1 MHPVL
6 IEFTLSGQTKTI
18 TAYGVFAVLG
28 IFLGAFL
35 ITYLARKKG
44 IDSFTSVNAIALLVS
59 AGIAMSVIVNL
70 VIFLPIRLSTPNF
83 FDYPVGVVS
92 WGGVLGGALAA
103 LYIARSWKIPL
114 LKLADYTVPGVAL
127 GFAFG
132 RVGCHFAGCC
142 FGLHYEGPLAL
153 HFSHPIAPASTMTQ
167 PLFPIQLLSAL
178 LLFLLAGLLTAIALK
193 RVREGFGLFTYIVLY
208 ALGRFTV
215 EFFRADP
222 RGMYFGF
229 SDAQWY
235 SAFLFT
241 GAILLYFRLKHKD
254 TVSLV
259 QKNV

>member
-6 IEFTLSGQTKTI
+6 FEFTLSGQTKTV
-18 TAYGVFAVLG
+18 TSYGVFAVLG

-44 IDSFTSVNAIALLVS
+44 VDTFTSVNSIALLVS
-59 AGIAMSVIVNL
+59 AGIAMSVVVNL
-70 VIFLPIRLSTPNF
+70 VIFLPIRLSTPHF

-103 LYIARSWKIPL
+103 LYISRAWKIPL

-132 RVGCHFAGCC
+132 RIGCHFAGCC

-153 HFSHPIAPASTMTQ
+153 HFSHPMAPAATMTQ

-178 LLFLLAGLLTAIALK
+178 LLFLLAGLLTVMALK
-193 RVREGFGLFTYIVLY
+193 RVRAGWGLFAYMTLY

-235 SAFLFT
+235 SMALLL
-241 GAILLYFRLKHKD
+241 GAIFLYLHLKHKD
-254 TVSLV
+254 TVSLATEIA
-259 QKNV
+259 